1 MDKRALFSVFFLLAV
16 VLTAFSGYSAWTWW
30 ESRMMSLPYYG
41 SGSVAQNVSD
51 CEALGIEAVSQ
62 FSFSNQEGAIVDQDF
77 VKNKIWVANYFFT
90 HCPSICPRMSTNMA
104 DLQKQFAKEE
114 DIRFISFSCDPER
127 DSVSLLKEYADRYHI
142 NSAQWQLATGNKT
155 ELYRFARKQLQ
166 IVATDGDGGEGDF
179 IHSQNFV
186 LIDKNG
192 FVRGYYD
199 GTDEAH
205 IAQLIKDIEKL
216 KQTF

>member
-1 MDKRALFSVFFLLAV
+1 MDKRTLFSVFFLLAV
-16 VLTAFSGYSAWTWW
+16 LLTAFSGYSAWTWW
-30 ESRMMSLPYYG
+30 ENRMMSLPYYG

-51 CEALGIEAVSQ
+51 CEELGIEAVSQ
-62 FSFSNQEGAIVDQDF
+62 FSFSNQEGAIVNQDF

>member
-16 VLTAFSGYSAWTWW
+16 VLTAFSGYSAWTGW

>member
-1 MDKRALFSVFFLLAV
+1 MDRKTLFSVFFLLAV
-16 VLTAFSGYSAWTWW
+16 ILATFSGYSAWTWW

-41 SGSVAQNVSD
+41 GGTVAQNVT
-51 CEALGIEAVSQ
+51 EREEQGIVAVSN
-62 FSFSNQEGAIVDQDF
+62 FSFSNQEGAVLNQDF

-90 HCPSICPRMSTNMA
+90 HCPSICPRMSTNMV
-104 DLQKQFAKEE
+104 DLQKQFAKDE
-114 DIRFISFSCDPER
+114 DIRFVSFTCDPER
-127 DSVSLLKEYADRYHI
+127 DSVSLLKEYANRYHV
-142 NSAQWQLATGNKT
+142 NPAQWQLATGNKT

-166 IVATDGDGGEGDF
+166 IVATDGDGGAGDF

-199 GTDEAH
+199 GTDETH
-205 IAQLIKDIEKL
+205 IAQLIKDIDKL